1 MKIIIK
7 DNFGRDLFI
16 EHEIAENV
24 NEVIGEQ
31 MVNTWNDKHWNE
43 HSDFYLAL
51 VEDNYELYNGYKELL

>member
-1 MKIIIK
+1 MKIITK

-24 NEVIGEQ
+24 NEFIGEQ
-31 MVNTWNDKHWNE
+31 MVNAWNDKHWNE

-51 VEDNYELYNGYKELL
+51 VEDDYELYNGYRELL